1 MFHDDKC
8 YRRGN
13 VECQAVCVCVGG
25 VGVPFAVLNTLP
37 EEASLRGGPVG
48 QGRKLAMRFSG
59 GKASGRRTG

>member
-1 MFHDDKC
+1 M
-8 YRRGN
+8 
-13 VECQAVCVCVGG
+13 CVCVGG

>member
-1 MFHDDKC
+1 MISVTGEGM
-8 YRRGN
+8 GN
-13 VECQAVCVCVGG
+13 ARLCVCVCVRG